1 MQEITHPWLR
11 TVFPIAAIFSFRL
24 LGLFML
30 IPVFTLYA
38 IDLKDATP
46 QLMGLTLGI
55 YGLSQSVL
63 QIPLGVI
70 SDIYGRKPIII
81 VGLTIFLI
89 GSLIGAYSHSIW
101 GVMLARALQGMGAIG
116 GVLIALLAD
125 VTDEASRSKAM
136 AVIGATIGLSFSIAM
151 IISPIIAQYH
161 GLSGIFYISTI
172 LACTALFLTI
182 CVIPNSAYITTRQTQ
197 TALIKIPYISGV
209 LNDKSLQLLNYG
221 IFFQHFIFT
230 ATFFVLPLL
239 LKQPLQHS
247 LFHQTW
253 HFYLTILGLSF
264 ILMLP
269 LLKYTEKHNKTT
281 LVFAAMTVLTSISQA
296 LLSLLPHHLLI
307 LFIETLIYFIAFN
320 YLEAMLPSM
329 ISKQAPTTSKG
340 TAMGIYTTA
349 QFFGIF
355 LGGITAG
362 VLYQYGGIIWVL
374 RMNTIIGLLWCF
386 INIQQK
392 SSKNALT

>member
-136 AVIGATIGLSFSIAM
+136 AVIGATIGLS
-151 IISPIIAQYH
+151 
-161 GLSGIFYISTI
+161 
-172 LACTALFLTI
+172 
-182 CVIPNSAYITTRQTQ
+182 
-197 TALIKIPYISGV
+197 
-209 LNDKSLQLLNYG
+209 
-221 IFFQHFIFT
+221 
-230 ATFFVLPLL
+230 
-239 LKQPLQHS
+239 
-247 LFHQTW
+247 
-253 HFYLTILGLSF
+253 
-264 ILMLP
+264 
-269 LLKYTEKHNKTT
+269 
-281 LVFAAMTVLTSISQA
+281 
-296 LLSLLPHHLLI
+296 
-307 LFIETLIYFIAFN
+307 
-320 YLEAMLPSM
+320 
-329 ISKQAPTTSKG
+329 
-340 TAMGIYTTA
+340 
-349 QFFGIF
+349 
-355 LGGITAG
+355 
-362 VLYQYGGIIWVL
+362 
-374 RMNTIIGLLWCF
+374 
-386 INIQQK
+386 
-392 SSKNALT
+392 